1 MSVFGH
7 WVMRTSLVIIALL
20 AAPLTAVAQAQDYPN
35 RLIKMMHGFPPGG
48 NVDAIAR
55 IVTQE
60 MSTGLGQP
68 MIVEAK
74 PGAVGSLAADVV
86 ARATPDGYTLLTV
99 PSAHAVTGALYK
111 TLKYRPLDDFDW
123 ISTVSFYPFVLCVRK
138 DSKFRSLGDLMQA
151 AGVKA
156 EAVSF
161 GSAGIGT
168 IQHMIA
174 ELLANATKVKFL
186 QLHYRGEAQASTG
199 LLTGDIDFLISTPT
213 VAVAQIASG
222 EFRAL
227 AVTSRER
234 WTQLPDVPTVG
245 EAGVPGFEMMSWTGL
260 ATRAGTP
267 PPIIARLNAEVRRA
281 IAVPQVKSRLESLGG
296 DVRAMTPDEMRA
308 LVAGQLALW
317 ARVAREQNIQVD

>member
-1 MSVFGH
+1 MH
-7 WVMRTSLVIIALL
+7 KSLLIIALIAAAL
-20 AAPLTAVAQAQDYPN
+20 AGVAQAQDYPN

-48 NVDAIAR
+48 NVDVIAR

-74 PGAVGSLAADVV
+74 PGAVGTLAADMV
-86 ARATPDGYTLLTV
+86 ARAAPDGYTLLTL

-111 TLKYRPLDDFDW
+111 TLKYRPVDDFDW
-123 ISTVSFYPFVLCVRK
+123 LSTVSLYPFVICVRK
-138 DSKFRSLGDLMQA
+138 DSKFRSLGDLLQA

-174 ELLANATKVKFL
+174 ELLANATKVKFM

-213 VAVAQIASG
+213 VARS
-222 EFRAL
+222 EEH
-227 AVTSRER
+227 TSEL
-234 WTQLPDVPTVG
+234 Q
-245 EAGVPGFEMMSWTGL
+245 
-260 ATRAGTP
+260 
-267 PPIIARLNAEVRRA
+267 
-281 IAVPQVKSRLESLGG
+281 SL
-296 DVRAMTPDEMRA
+296 R
-308 LVAGQLALW
+308 Q
-317 ARVAREQNIQVD
+317 